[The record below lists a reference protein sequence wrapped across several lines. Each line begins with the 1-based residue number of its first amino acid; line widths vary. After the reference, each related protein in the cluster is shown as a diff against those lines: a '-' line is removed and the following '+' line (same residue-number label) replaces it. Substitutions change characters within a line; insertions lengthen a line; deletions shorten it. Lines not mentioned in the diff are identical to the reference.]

1 MKIGKSVLYLFLN
14 LLDNIINYVIMFLY
28 NREVEI

>member
-1 MKIGKSVLYLFLN
+1 MKIGKSVLYLFLI
-14 LLDNIINYVIMFLY
+14 LLDNIINYMIMFLY

>member
-1 MKIGKSVLYLFLN
+1 MKIGKSVLYLFLI

>member
-1 MKIGKSVLYLFLN
+1 MKIGKSVLYLFFI